1 MTALYPQS
9 ARPPADVA
17 PSSPPSQ
24 EGAGD
29 GRVTWRLPCDPPP
42 WLTFAD
48 VLALVLAL
56 IHQVPPHE
64 PWGHTACQRPRLLP
78 GAQHEGTGT
87 GDPRLAAHR

>member
-1 MTALYPQS
+1 MALDPQS
-9 ARPPADVA
+9 ARRPADVT
-17 PSSPPSQ
+17 PSSPHSQ

-29 GRVTWRLPCDPPP
+29 RHVTWRRPCNPPP

-56 IHQVPPHE
+56 IRQVPPQE
-64 PWGHTACQRPRLLP
+64 PWGHTACQRPRLPP

-87 GDPRLAAHR
+87 GDPGLAAHQ